1 MIVMNLASF
10 EVEMP
15 SENWTLPN
23 GTKVLLRNLQPTDLA
38 LHQQFLFACS
48 SESLYLR
55 FFKAVNQKK
64 LTERKVSQWTDY
76 DRLRELAITAIQHPN
91 HHQELGV
98 VRLVCIEPGIVEFAL
113 LVADAW
119 QGQGLGCK
127 LTKKAITVCQANRIR
142 CLRGTLLNTN
152 QTMLHLARR
161 LGFTVIQVESGLCE
175 ITKQVHPNKIT
186 DES

>member
-1 MIVMNLASF
+1 MNSTSF
-10 EVEMP
+10 EVQMP
-15 SENWTLPN
+15 PENWTLPN

-48 SESLYLR
+48 SESLYQR

-76 DRLRELAITAIQHPN
+76 DRLRELAIAAIQHPN
-91 HHQELGV
+91 HDKELGV
-98 VRLVCIEPGIVEFAL
+98 VRLICIEPGVAEFAL

-119 QGQGLGCK
+119 QGQGLGRK
-127 LTKKAITVCQANRIR
+127 LTEKAIAICQANGIR
-142 CLRGTLLNTN
+142 CLRATVLNTN

-161 LGFTVIQVESGLCE
+161 LGFTVLQVESGLCE
-175 ITKQVHPNKIT
+175 ISRQVHPIPT
-186 DES
+186 